1 MRKLAFT
8 FDWQKPI
15 HFPVSRSPYIQCVNL
30 CLTYRF
36 VVLCVHF
43 IVVILAGGVLT
54 GIHPHPLTAVNEDA
68 ETEVG
73 NIFYIYSAFLLKTGP
88 KVVIRST
95 FLGFFCRI
103 GVFNPCAIVNVFL
116 KFVMDHQNSFC
127 FEAL

>member
-1 MRKLAFT
+1 MRKFAFT

-73 NIFYIYSAFLLKTGP
+73 NIFDVYSGLSTEDWAEDRN
-88 KVVIRST
+88 KVDIFS
-95 FLGFFCRI
+95 FF
-103 GVFNPCAIVNVFL
+103 VEQL
-116 KFVMDHQNSFC
+116 
-127 FEAL
+127 